1 MLFDIYG
8 HSPMVQHFL
17 RKRDLVYDKGL
28 ALLFKRTEIS
38 STPVQSG
45 LTYQEQA
52 RESEKRLKS
61 FEKEFDRS
69 NCAVCVC
76 VCACWC
82 TALNPYRRYHAQK
95 RKIVQYEKRRAEENI
110 KYRK

>member
-76 VCACWC
+76 VCVCVCLLVYCSESLQALPC
-82 TALNPYRRYHAQK
+82 TK
-95 RKIVQYEKRRAEENI
+95 EENRSI
-110 KYRK
+110 